1 MENDVSLEVK
11 SSQSFSLS
19 SRLIARQS
27 YKLHVRPE
35 VEAVQVDTTRRPG
48 VAAERDF
55 FNHS

>member
-11 SSQSFSLS
+11 SSLS
-19 SRLIARQS
+19 IFQRLIARQS